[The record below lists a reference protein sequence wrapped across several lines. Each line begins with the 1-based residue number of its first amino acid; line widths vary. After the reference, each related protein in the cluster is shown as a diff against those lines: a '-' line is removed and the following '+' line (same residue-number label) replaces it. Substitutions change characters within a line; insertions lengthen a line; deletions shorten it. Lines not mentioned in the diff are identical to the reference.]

1 MSTKLI
7 FTSNAENI
15 VGFIWTRSCYLGVD
29 LTRLSPSP
37 CRELNSTTWWLILL
51 KPQIQAWKRWT
62 CYFRNSY
69 VVPWDIKLSIEP
81 NQRIKTRVCFSFQI
95 QFGCTESCAIILF
108 LSVWMR
114 RKGGEN
120 SVDSFFYLFSPTV
133 LSTYNWSLKF
143 ISYYISYYFSSSMKW
158 CD

>member
-15 VGFIWTRSCYLGVD
+15 AGFIWTQSCYLGVN
-29 LTRLSPSP
+29 LIRLSPSP

-69 VVPWDIKLSIEP
+69 VFPWDIKLSIEP
-81 NQRIKTRVCFSFQI
+81 NRRIKTRVCFSFQI
-95 QFGCTESCAIILF
+95 QFGRTESCAIILF
-108 LSVWMR
+108 FSVCLDEEKRW
-114 RKGGEN
+114 RKFCGW
-120 SVDSFFYLFSPTV
+120 FFLFV
-133 LSTYNWSLKF
+133 FSTCF
-143 ISYYISYYFSSSMKW
+143 IHIQLISKVYIILYIILL
-158 CD
+158 